1 MELLNTLR
9 SVLGITEKDV
19 TITDTTKA
27 LVAERTRLK
36 NENQRLTVKLS
47 TLRGDVARLGERLDW
62 VPTKKTTKKH
72 IAEYRAATSKLV
84 CDIISRTYPDGGYFV
99 PNDFAF
105 ETRRPISDAWFDVKS
120 CLADEFSKRL
130 ARNANF
136 SLMYGSGRS
145 RLAEYEA
152 EMRGVAKASA
162 KKRRSK

>member
-27 LVAERTRLK
+27 LVAERIRLK
-36 NENQRLTVKLS
+36 DENKRLTEKLS
-47 TLRGDVARLGERLDW
+47 TLRGDVARLGERLDCMH
-62 VPTKKTTKKH
+62 TKKITKKH

-99 PNDFAF
+99 PVYLNHDLKERA
-105 ETRRPISDAWFDVKS
+105 FDVKS
-120 CLADEFSKRL
+120 YLSDAFSKRL
-130 ARNANF
+130 GRNLNF
-136 SLMYGSGRS
+136 SLMYGNGRS
-145 RLAEYEA
+145 RLAEYA
-152 EMRGVAKASA
+152 AATTGSKKAA